1 MKKMLKWVGI
11 IVVALIVAVVAAR
24 SVLIKNAAQKAIS
37 KMTGFDLKVGGISVG
52 IVSPEFEIRDLKLT
66 NPPDFPDAEAF
77 DVKQVY
83 VKYDLMSF
91 FGNNPHLYKIVID
104 IPKAVVVKK
113 ADGETNLE
121 RLEKAS
127 KQAGGGEGKA
137 EGKKG
142 EKKPEAKPAPG
153 EEKPA
158 PQVRIDLL
166 TLKLGTVEVRD
177 YSRGG
182 EKPEVFTYDLNVD
195 RTFENVTEL
204 NVISTVIAAEILNNV
219 GGKLIQD
226 MGKIMEQNQGDLKKT
241 GKELEKNFKGLL
253 KGFKAPK
260 TP

>member
-1 MKKMLKWVGI
+1 MKKTLKWIGV
-11 IVVALIVAVVAAR
+11 IVVVLIVAVLAAR
-24 SVLIKNAAQKAIS
+24 SMIIKSGAQRAIA
-37 KMTGFDLKVGGISVG
+37 KMTGFDLEVGGISVG
-52 IVSPEFEIRDLKLT
+52 LVSPQFEIRDLKLN

-77 DVKQVY
+77 ELKRIY

-91 FGNNPHLYKIVID
+91 FGDNPHLYEIALD

-121 RLEKAS
+121 RLEKVS
-127 KQAGGGEGKA
+127 KQAGEGKGEGR
-137 EGKKG
+137 EDG
-142 EKKPEAKPAPG
+142 KKPEAKPAPG
-153 EEKPA
+153 EKKPA

-166 TLKLGTVEVRD
+166 TLKLGKVEVRD

-182 EKPEVFTYDLNVD
+182 EKPEILTYDLNVD
-195 RTFENVTEL
+195 RRFENVTDL

-253 KGFKAPK
+253 KGLKAP
-260 TP
+260 